1 MKVRCL
7 EGYGYS
13 AFISVSNAKK
23 MESSCVAHLPV
34 VGQAGNDESLE
45 LGNGCHFGYYLADQG
60 LFSLMPQP
68 MAKRDE
74 SKFTSKLMF
83 MKGCFSFRS
92 DNKNPIMP
100 SDILLV

>member
-1 MKVRCL
+1 
-7 EGYGYS
+7 
-13 AFISVSNAKK
+13 

-45 LGNGCHFGYYLADQG
+45 LGNGCHFSYYLADQG